1 MSRDF
6 SKPTL
11 PSRSRG
17 RRFAAALLFAAPL
30 LAAAATPT
38 GPSSPLQSR
47 LDAPLFYQLLIGEL
61 ELRGGQPG
69 AAYAVVLDAARR
81 TGDESLFKR
90 ATDIALE
97 SRAGDQALAAAKAW
111 RERLPKSLEAH
122 RYVVQILI
130 ALGRTK
136 ETVEPMQSLVA
147 LVPEAERSALI
158 VSLPRFFGRSA
169 DRAAVPALLEQ
180 ALKAHAQ
187 AASTRVAVQVAL
199 GRAWLAAGQPQRALE
214 HARRARSFDA
224 AADGGALLA
233 LELMSSA
240 PAAEALVT
248 DYLRTKPDATAVR
261 LLYARALTAAQRYGD
276 AIAQLDEVTR
286 AQPQL
291 APPWLTLGA
300 LHLELRHPS
309 QAEAALQTYVRLAES
324 PPTPAAGASAPSAD
338 DDDESPLGVS
348 GRDGLVQA
356 WLMLAQAAEQRGD
369 YALADAWLARID
381 DPQRARDVQL
391 RRASLL
397 ARQGKLAEARA
408 LVRALPESG
417 PADVRAKLLAEAQ
430 LLRDVKR
437 WSDAHAVL
445 AEANRRFPD
454 DADLLYEQSMMSEK
468 LNRLDEMEQLLRR
481 VIALKPDFHHAYN
494 ALGYSLADR
503 NVRLPEAKAL
513 IQKALELS
521 PGEPFITDS
530 LGWVEFRLGN
540 REEAL
545 RLLRTAWAARPDTE
559 IGAHLGEVLWVLGQ
573 HDEAR
578 RILREARQRDADN
591 DVLRDVLKRLKVEP

>member
-1 MSRDF
+1 M
-6 SKPTL
+6 PPL
-11 PSRSRG
+11 PPP
-17 RRFAAALLFAAPL
+17 RRAKRALAALLAAGSL
-30 LAAAATPT
+30 TAAAAQSAAVP
-38 GPSSPLQSR
+38 SR

-81 TGDESLFKR
+81 TGDESLFRR
-90 ATDIALE
+90 AADIALE
-97 SRAGDQALAAAKAW
+97 GRAGDQALAAARAW

-122 RYVVQILI
+122 RYIVQILI
-130 ALGRTK
+130 ALGRAK
-136 ETVEPMQSLVA
+136 ETVEPLQSLVA
-147 LVPEAERSALI
+147 LAPEAERSALI
-158 VSLPRFFGRSA
+158 VSLPRFFARA
-169 DRAAVPALLEQ
+169 PDRAAVPPLLEQ
-180 ALKAHAQ
+180 ALKAPAQ
-187 AASTRVAVQVAL
+187 APATRVAVQVAL
-199 GRAWLAAGQPQRALE
+199 GRAWLAAGQPQRALD
-214 HARRARSFDA
+214 HARRARSLDA
-224 AADGGALLA
+224 AAESGALLA
-233 LELMSSA
+233 LEVMPGA
-240 PAAEALVT
+240 AAAETLVT
-248 DYLRTKPDATAVR
+248 DFLQLRPNSTAVR
-261 LLYARALTAAQRYGD
+261 LLYARALTSAQRYAD
-276 AIAQLDEVTR
+276 AIAQLEAVTR
-286 AQPQL
+286 SEPRL

-300 LHLELRHPS
+300 LHLELRHPRE
-309 QAEAALQTYVRLAES
+309 AEAALQTYVKLAEA
-324 PPTPAAGASAPSAD
+324 PPAAPAGAASTPDAD
-338 DDDESPLGVS
+338 NDEETLGA
-348 GRDGLVQA
+348 GGADGLVQA
-356 WLMLAQAAEQRGD
+356 WLMLAQAAEQRAD
-369 YALADAWLARID
+369 YALAEAWLARID
-381 DPQRARDVQL
+381 DPQRVREVQL

-397 ARQGKLAEARA
+397 ARQGKLPEARA

-417 PADVRAKLLAEAQ
+417 PADLRAKFLAEAQ

-437 WSDAHAVL
+437 WSDANAVL

-481 VIALKPDFHHAYN
+481 VMVLKPEFHHAYN

-513 IQKALELS
+513 IQKALELV

-540 REEAL
+540 RDEAL

-578 RILREARQRDADN
+578 RILREARSRDADN
-591 DVLRDVLKRLKVEP
+591 DVLREVLKRLKVEP

>member
-1 MSRDF
+1 M
-6 SKPTL
+6 PTL
-11 PSRSRG
+11 PPARRG
-17 RRFAAALLFAAPL
+17 WRALAATLLLVGPLAAP
-30 LAAAATPT
+30 AATPAAL
-38 GPSSPLQSR
+38 PSR

-81 TGDESLFKR
+81 TGDELLFKR

-97 SRAGDQALAAAKAW
+97 SRAGDQALAAARAW

-136 ETVEPMQSLVA
+136 ETVEPLQSLVG

-158 VSLPRFFGRSA
+158 VSLPRLYGRAA

-187 AASTRVAVQVAL
+187 AASTRVAVQVAI
-199 GRAWLAAGQPQRALE
+199 GRAWLAAGQPQRALD
-214 HARRARSFDA
+214 HARRARSYDA
-224 AADGGALLA
+224 KADGGALLA
-233 LELMSSA
+233 IELMPGT
-240 PAAEALVT
+240 PAAESLVT
-248 DYLRTKPDATAVR
+248 DYLQARPDATPVR
-261 LLYARALTAAQRYGD
+261 LLYARTLTSAQRYAD
-276 AIAQLDEVTR
+276 AIAQLDAVTR
-286 AQPQL
+286 AEPRL

-300 LHLELRHPS
+300 LHLELR
-309 QAEAALQTYVRLAES
+309 QAREAEAALQTYVKLVES
-324 PPTPAAGASAPSAD
+324 PPPAAAGASAPAGED
-338 DDDESPLGVS
+338 DDDEALGIS
-348 GRDGLVQA
+348 GTGGLVQA
-356 WLMLAQAAEQRGD
+356 WLMLAQAAELRGD
-369 YALADAWLARID
+369 FALAEAWLARID
-381 DPQRARDVQL
+381 DPQRLREVQL

-397 ARQGKLAEARA
+397 ARQGKVAEARA
-408 LVRALPESG
+408 LVRALPEAAPSEL
-417 PADVRAKLLAEAQ
+417 RAKFLAEAQ

-437 WSDAHAVL
+437 WADANTVL

-468 LNRLDEMEQLLRR
+468 LDRLDEMEQLLRR

-540 REEAL
+540 RDEAL
-545 RLLRTAWAARPDTE
+545 RLLRTAYSARPDTE
-559 IGAHLGEVLWVLGQ
+559 IGAHLGEVLWVLGR

-578 RILREARQRDADN
+578 RVWREAYQRDADN
-591 DVLRDVLKRLKVEP
+591 DVLREVLRRLKVEP

>member
-1 MSRDF
+1 M
-6 SKPTL
+6 PTL
-11 PSRSRG
+11 PLARRG
-17 RRFAAALLFAAPL
+17 WRALAATLLLVGPHAAP
-30 LAAAATPT
+30 AATPT
-38 GPSSPLQSR
+38 ALSSR

-81 TGDESLFKR
+81 TGDEALFKR
-90 ATDIALE
+90 AADIALE
-97 SRAGDQALAAAKAW
+97 SRAGDQALAAARAW

-136 ETVEPMQSLVA
+136 ETVEPLQSLVG

-158 VSLPRFFGRSA
+158 VSLPRLYGRAA

-180 ALKAHAQ
+180 ALKAQAQ
-187 AASTRVAVQVAL
+187 GASTRVAVQVAI

-214 HARRARSFDA
+214 HARRARSYDA
-224 AADGGALLA
+224 KADGSAVLA
-233 LELMSSA
+233 LELMPGT

-248 DYLRTKPDATAVR
+248 DYLQARPDATPVR
-261 LLYARALTAAQRYGD
+261 LLYARTLTSAQRYAD
-276 AIAQLDEVTR
+276 AIAQLDAVTR
-286 AQPQL
+286 AEPRL

-300 LHLELRHPS
+300 LHLELR
-309 QAEAALQTYVRLAES
+309 QAREAEAALQTYVKLVEA
-324 PPTPAAGASAPSAD
+324 PPPAAAGASAPAGED
-338 DDDESPLGVS
+338 DDDEALGIS
-348 GRDGLVQA
+348 GTGGLVQA
-356 WLMLAQAAEQRGD
+356 WLMLAQAAELRGD
-369 YALADAWLARID
+369 FALAEAWLARID
-381 DPQRARDVQL
+381 DPQRLREVQL

-397 ARQGKLAEARA
+397 ARQGKVAEARA
-408 LVRALPESG
+408 LVRALPEAAPSEL
-417 PADVRAKLLAEAQ
+417 RAKFLAEAQ
-430 LLRDVKR
+430 VLRDVKR
-437 WSDAHAVL
+437 WADANTVL
-445 AEANRRFPD
+445 AEANQRFPD

-468 LNRLDEMEQLLRR
+468 LDRLDEMEQLLRR

-545 RLLRTAWAARPDTE
+545 RLLRTAYSARPDTE
-559 IGAHLGEVLWVLGQ
+559 IGAHLGEVLWVLGR

-578 RILREARQRDADN
+578 RVWREAHQRDADN
-591 DVLRDVLKRLKVEP
+591 DVLREVLRRLKVEP